1 MKKTLSEAESSRGR
15 RFMRLRRGS
24 RRENDDASNA
34 LGDAVPRRRLARGA
48 TPKRLSQV
56 LKKFD
61 GRSTSTASRETCVI
75 WNCVHHAMRHLG
87 GSDLL
92 AIQDA

>member
-34 LGDAVPRRRLARGA
+34 LGDAVPQIILRSAIFLIRKGA
-48 TPKRLSQV
+48 
-56 LKKFD
+56 
-61 GRSTSTASRETCVI
+61 
-75 WNCVHHAMRHLG
+75 
-87 GSDLL
+87 
-92 AIQDA
+92 